1 MIYTELTKL
10 AMKIAFEAHKEQVDK
25 SGTPYIYHPIHLA
38 EQMEDEYTICAALL
52 HDTVEDSDITFED
65 LSEYGI
71 PVDVI
76 EALKLLTH
84 GNNVPYME
92 YVKRI
97 KCNDIARK
105 VKLADLIHNSD
116 ISRLDSIDEKVE
128 KRLEKYKQAINLLE

>member
-1 MIYTELTKL
+1 M
-10 AMKIAFEAHKEQVDK
+10 
-25 SGTPYIYHPIHLA
+25 
-38 EQMEDEYTICAALL
+38 
-52 HDTVEDSDITFED
+52 
-65 LSEYGI
+65 SEYGI